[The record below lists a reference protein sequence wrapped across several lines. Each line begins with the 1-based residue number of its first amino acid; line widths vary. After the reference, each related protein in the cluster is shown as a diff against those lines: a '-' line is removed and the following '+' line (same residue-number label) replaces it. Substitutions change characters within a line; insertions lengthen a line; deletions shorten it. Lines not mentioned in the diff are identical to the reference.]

1 MMRANTELRA
11 LMREKRVPVWAVA
24 AKMGVHEN
32 TLYRRLRVELPAS
45 EREMIV
51 HIVEQVVAA
60 NEKEGTRIECAANV
74 ERR

>member
-1 MMRANTELRA
+1 MKANRELRE

-24 AKMGVHEN
+24 AKMSVHEN

-45 EREMIV
+45 EREMIA
-51 HIVEQVVAA
+51 HIVEQVVAD
-60 NEKEGTRIECAANV
+60 NEKEGTHVECAAND